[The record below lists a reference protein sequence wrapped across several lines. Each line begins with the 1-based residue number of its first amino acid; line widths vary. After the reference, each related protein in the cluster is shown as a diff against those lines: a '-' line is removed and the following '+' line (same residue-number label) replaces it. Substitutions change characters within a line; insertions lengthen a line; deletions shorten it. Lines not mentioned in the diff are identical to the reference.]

1 MIKLIDWRA
10 LRGAN
15 YYSYRPVIVLQ
26 VDLQDYDEVFT
37 DKIEGFTDALLEL
50 VPSLEEHRCS
60 EDERGGLI
68 RRMREG
74 TLLGHV
80 IEHLALELQVIA
92 GMDVGYG
99 KTIDSD
105 VPGVYR
111 VIYSYWVEEA
121 GASAGERAIE
131 IVNAILQGK
140 RESIDLEGVIRELE
154 DIGADHYLGPS
165 TAAIV
170 EEAEH
175 RGITVLRLDD
185 YNLVQL
191 GEGKYQRRIE
201 ASITSLTSM
210 IGVETAGNKKL
221 TKHMLGDAGIPVPKG
236 TVVRRLESAIED
248 ADWLGYPVVVK
259 PHDGHHGKGV
269 TTGINDEADLREA
282 FARAQAISDK
292 VIVEKFYAGNDYRIL
307 VVDGRFVAAAMREPA
322 AVSGDG
328 EHSIAELI
336 AIENRNPRRGY
347 GHEKVMTRLSTSPV
361 TQYLLER
368 AHYTLK
374 TVLPAGEVFRLE
386 LTANLS
392 TGGSAVDVTAT
403 VHKTNRF
410 MAERI
415 ASIIGLDIAGIDVI
429 APTLEQPVKKLGGA
443 VIEVNA
449 APGLR
454 MHLEPAVGPRRNVAK
469 PIVEMLFP
477 RGAPHDIGIIAVTG
491 TNGKT
496 TTVRLT
502 AHIMEHAGYSVGMT
516 TTDGIHVR
524 GNLIAEGDMSG
535 PYSAQVVLRD
545 PLVDC
550 AVLETAR
557 GGILRA
563 GLGYKTADVGVVL
576 NVQPDHLGLQ
586 NIRDVAELA
595 KVKAVVAE
603 AVREGGTTVLNAD
616 DPACV
621 DMTQYCRERLI
632 FFSLRSSNPVV
643 LEHVDR
649 GNTAVVCEQDYIAI
663 LENDH
668 FIPVARIVDVP
679 LTLEGRAVFNIQN
692 ALAATAAAYAH
703 GVNVDEIRRGLTSF
717 LPSPLQTPGRLNLK
731 KIAGVDYLL
740 DYGHNPH
747 AYRALLSLVK
757 QLGERRRIIVFDV
770 VGDRR
775 DEDYEEICD
784 LVGPLFDAAFL
795 YEAEDLRG
803 RTPGELMDLQTR
815 FLTAAGLDAAA
826 IHKVADESQ
835 AIRRATASARPGDLV
850 CYMTGRVQGGIE
862 WLHDCEERARAA
874 EEAGLAAAGGA
885 TASAAA
891 DVSEAGPAS
900 AASEAGA

>member
-1 MIKLIDWRA
+1 MVKLIDWRA

-15 YYSYRPVIVLQ
+15 YYTYRPVIVLQ
-26 VDLQDYDEVFT
+26 VDLQENDEVFT
-37 DKIEGFTDALLEL
+37 NQLEGFTDALLEL
-50 VPSLEEHRCS
+50 IPSLEEHRCS

-80 IEHLALELQVIA
+80 IEHLALELQFIA
-92 GMDVGYG
+92 GMEVGFG
-99 KTIDSD
+99 KTISSD
-105 VPGVYR
+105 APGVYQ
-111 VIYSYWVEEA
+111 VIFSYWVEEA
-121 GASAGERAIE
+121 GATAGERAIE
-131 IVNAILQGK
+131 IVNAILQG
-140 RESIDLEGVIRELE
+140 RRDSVDLEAIVRELE
-154 DIGADHYLGPS
+154 EISADHYLGPS

-201 ASITSLTSM
+201 ASITSRTSM

-221 TKHMLGDAGIPVPKG
+221 TKHMLEDAGIPVPKG
-236 TVVRRLESAIED
+236 TVVRGVAAAIED
-248 ADWLGYPVVVK
+248 AKWLGYPVVIK
-259 PHDGHHGKGV
+259 PHDGHQGKGV
-269 TTGINDEADLREA
+269 TTDIRDEADVREA
-282 FARAQAISDK
+282 FARAKEISDR
-292 VIVEKFYAGNDYRIL
+292 VIVEQSCSGNDYRLL

-322 AVSGDG
+322 SVTGDG
-328 EHSIAELI
+328 EHSIRELI
-336 AIENRNPRRGY
+336 DIENRNPRRGY
-347 GHEKVMTRLSTSPV
+347 GHEKVMTRLSTSSV
-361 TQYLLER
+361 TTFLLER
-368 AHYTLK
+368 AGYSLA
-374 TVLPAGEVFRLE
+374 TVLADGEHFRLE

-392 TGGSAVDVTAT
+392 TGGSAVDVTGT

-415 ASIIGLDIAGIDVI
+415 ASIVGLDIAGIDVI
-429 APTLEQPVKKLGGA
+429 SPGLDQPVKKLGGA

-454 MHLEPAVGPRRNVAK
+454 MHLAPAQGEPRNVAA

-496 TTVRLT
+496 TTVRLI
-502 AHIMEHAGYSVGMT
+502 AHIMRTIGRSVGMT
-516 TTDGIHVR
+516 TTDGIYVQDH
-524 GNLIAEGDMSG
+524 LIAAGDMSG

-563 GLGYKTADVGVVL
+563 GLGYQTADVGVVL
-576 NVQPDHLGLQ
+576 NVQPDHIGLG
-586 NIRDVAELA
+586 NIRDVHELA

-603 AVREGGTTVLNAD
+603 AVRQGGTTVLNAD

-621 DMTQYCRERLI
+621 DMTQYCRERII
-632 FFSLRSSNPVV
+632 FFSMRSSNPVV
-643 LEHVDR
+643 LEHIDQ
-649 GNTAVVCEQDYIAI
+649 GHTAVVCEQDYVAI
-663 LENDH
+663 LENDQ
-668 FIPVARIVDVP
+668 FFPVARVLDIP

-692 ALAATAAAYAH
+692 ALAATAAAYAR
-703 GVNVDEIRRGLTSF
+703 GVSVDDIRRGLTSF

-731 KIAGVDYLL
+731 RIAGVDYLL

-747 AYRALLSLVK
+747 AVRALLEFIK
-757 QLGERRRIIVFDV
+757 QLGDRRRIIVFDV

-775 DEDYEEICD
+775 DEDIEEICG
-784 LVGPLFDAAFL
+784 LVAPVFHAAYL

-803 RTPGELMDLQTR
+803 RASGELMDLQTR

-826 IHKVADESQ
+826 IERVPDESD
-835 AIRRATASARPGDLV
+835 AIRRATEMTMPGDLV
-850 CYMTGRVQGGIE
+850 CYLTGRVQGGIE
-862 WLHDCEERARAA
+862 WMRDCEERARA
-874 EEAGLAAAGGA
+874 
-885 TASAAA
+885 SA
-891 DVSEAGPAS
+891 
-900 AASEAGA
+900 EAGA